1 MSTPKAALNRR
12 IKISNTGRPYVDVA
26 DLVKT
31 RLDRIEKS
39 QGQGQVVD
47 REPHE
52 NSENNDN
59 EPAAS
64 NNQSGDNSNPHEQ

>member
-12 IKISNTGRPYVDVA
+12 IKISSKGRPYVDLA

-39 QGQGQVVD
+39 REQGRNSGSL
-47 REPHE
+47 E
-52 NSENNDN
+52 NTERTANQPTANQN
-59 EPAAS
+59 QNG
-64 NNQSGDNSNPHEQ
+64 NNQNGDNSHR

>member
-1 MSTPKAALNRR
+1 MSTPKSALNQR

-39 QGQGQVVD
+39 RGGQGQIVD
-47 REPHE
+47 RDSHGNAQRHDNPHPDR
-52 NSENNDN
+52 NNH
-59 EPAAS
+59 
-64 NNQSGDNSNPHEQ
+64 NSNGAK

>member
-39 QGQGQVVD
+39 RVQGQIVD

-52 NSENNDN
+52 NSEHNDN

-64 NNQSGDNSNPHEQ
+64 NNQNGDNSNLSEQ

>member
-12 IKISNTGRPYVDVA
+12 IKISNAGRPYVDVA

-39 QGQGQVVD
+39 REQGQIVD

-52 NSENNDN
+52 NSEHNDS

-64 NNQSGDNSNPHEQ
+64 NNHNGDNSNLREQ